1 MKKQKIA
8 TVAVFI
14 VLFIVMMSATKADT
28 GIDKVKQMLDYRLN
42 NENASVG
49 ISAAIIEGDNVSY
62 LNVGV
67 INKANNTQTASNHLF
82 EIGSISKT
90 FTTIALASMV
100 KEGKVKL
107 TDTAQQYLP
116 ESVKLS
122 VFKDKPITL
131 LSLANHTSGLPRLP
145 DNLTIADPL
154 DPYADY
160 SVEQLYAFLNKY
172 QLSRAVGTQT
182 EYSNLGTGLLGHI
195 LSLVDG
201 KSYEQVIAD
210 RVFKPL
216 KMNSSYVDIP
226 ADKMAMLSDGHNG
239 ELNKTKHWNIPTL
252 AGAGAIK
259 SSAEDMVKYLQAN
272 MVRNSSPAIALAQEE
287 TASFIPDRSD
297 IGLGWIIN
305 SFDNDQKYYWH
316 NGGTGGFR
324 SYMGY
329 DKNSQKGIVILSNSI
344 FPMDDIG
351 DAYLTGQLDVLIEKS
366 TNEYFVPV
374 VAFRQFRI

>member
-107 TDTAQQYLP
+107 TDTAQQYLR

-239 ELNKTKHWNIPTL
+239 ELIKTKHWNIPTL

-259 SSAEDMVKYLQAN
+259 SSAEDMVKYL
-272 MVRNSSPAIALAQEE
+272 S
-287 TASFIPDRSD
+287 
-297 IGLGWIIN
+297 
-305 SFDNDQKYYWH
+305 
-316 NGGTGGFR
+316 
-324 SYMGY
+324 
-329 DKNSQKGIVILSNSI
+329 
-344 FPMDDIG
+344 
-351 DAYLTGQLDVLIEKS
+351 LIH
-366 TNEYFVPV
+366 
-374 VAFRQFRI
+374 I